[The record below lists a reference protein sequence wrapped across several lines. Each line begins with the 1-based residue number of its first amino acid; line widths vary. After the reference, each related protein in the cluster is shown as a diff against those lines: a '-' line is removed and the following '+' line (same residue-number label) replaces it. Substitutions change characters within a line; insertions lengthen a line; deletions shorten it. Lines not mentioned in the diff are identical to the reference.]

1 MNILSEHLLSLILF
15 LPLVGAVVL
24 LAFPAAKVKA
34 IRCVAL
40 VASLI
45 PLALTLVLW
54 GSYRA
59 ALTVGEFKFVEN

>member
-1 MNILSEHLLSLILF
+1 MNILSAHPLSLILF

-34 IRCVAL
+34 IRGVAL

-59 ALTVGEFKFVEN
+59 ALTVGEFKFV